1 MKARIKRECSIEH
14 ESMVVVV
21 EYDSPGRPEER
32 DAEVLAE
39 MYAHLDA
46 DGLNGGHYDD
56 GANVDV
62 TFDGG
67 LAMQVVV
74 TLTRMVTYRS
84 ESVCVRLS

>member
-1 MKARIKRECSIEH
+1 MKARVKRECSIEH

-56 GANVDV
+56 GAHVDV
-62 TFDGG
+62 TFDGW
-67 LAMQVVV
+67 LDMRVVI
-74 TLTRMVTYRS
+74 TLTRMVTYRP
-84 ESVCVRLS
+84 EFVRMRIP